1 MAKKPR
7 VRVPKSAKRGEAVE
21 IKTMMPHTMETG
33 TRKVKGKVVPRMIV
47 NKFECKYGGATVFSA
62 DLHPATA
69 ANPYISFYLLATKSG
84 NVEFSWT
91 EDSGKT
97 TNLSQKMTVA

>member
-1 MAKKPR
+1 
-7 VRVPKSAKRGEAVE
+7 
-21 IKTMMPHTMETG
+21 
-33 TRKVKGKVVPRMIV
+33 MIV
-47 NKFECKYGGATVFSA
+47 NKLEYRSDSASVFNA
-62 DLHPATA
+62 VLHTTTA
-69 ANPYISFYLLATKSG
+69 ANPYITFYLLVTKSG

>member
-69 ANPYISFYLLATKSG
+69 ANPPPSG
-84 NVEFSWT
+84 WHGRPGTAAPARSSPTRSSPQT
-91 EDSGKT
+91 ERR
-97 TNLSQKMTVA
+97 